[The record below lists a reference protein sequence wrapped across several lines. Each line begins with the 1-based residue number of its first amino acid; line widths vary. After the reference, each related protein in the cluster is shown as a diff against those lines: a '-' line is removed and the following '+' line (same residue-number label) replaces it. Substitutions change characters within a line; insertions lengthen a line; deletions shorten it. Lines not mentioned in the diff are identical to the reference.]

1 MSRNHRRP
9 LPKHNILNFVP
20 TYPGNEADD
29 VELIE
34 CFGDEQ
40 NRISVRMHRK
50 QKIHEGDRSHRHLVE
65 LDAAKF
71 NYAGYDADEEKFTN
85 IHCEND
91 RDCDEVL
98 EKMYFSLLQK
108 QTISKKMEDKFNY
121 PVSYPGWEADAED
134 YLRYQ
139 ESNTHIAAR
148 LSERIERKQQLFMG
162 DRSHPAIEELD
173 RLKCDY
179 PGFPFDRK
187 NYEALHCEN
196 TTFSEAALEKAVP
209 TDDAAGDAVQR
220 QPTPRAARGDGRKR
234 IHVSVLSAG
243 RGGAGAAVWGREPAD
258 QRENG
263 YDGAEAVVVAELE
276 GDVDVWCARV
286 DSDGLELLAGC
297 KDLYSPCVDCYK

>member
-196 TTFSEAALEKAVP
+196 TTFSEAALEKAY
-209 TDDAAGDAVQR
+209 R
-220 QPTPRAARGDGRKR
+220 QMTR
-234 IHVSVLSAG
+234 
-243 RGGAGAAVWGREPAD
+243 REMLFSGNRHHELLVEMDEKEFTYPFFRRD
-258 QRENG
+258 VE
-263 YDGAEAVVVAELE
+263 ELE
-276 GDVDVWCARV
+276 RLFGDV
-286 DSDGLELLAGC
+286 
-297 KDLYSPCVDCYK
+297 SPRTNAKMDTMVRKQWWWQSSKVTLTCGVLVLIVMAWNF